1 VKKIL
6 LFSSIFFSPLLWA
19 EHYYQQSWQFTPTL
33 SYETNAIGSITNI
46 GFKWGGDPDYS
57 RHIEL
62 VSQLSVF
69 HPASQFSDET
79 TFTNLD
85 ASVRFGLFDQINAYA
100 EVGIAV
106 DELFVEGIERR
117 YFYTDNDG
125 YYYEDGY
132 EHHSS
137 RPDWFVGVGG
147 GWRLDWLS
155 VNVYGRY
162 RYLESLEE
170 AYLEHNVNP
179 YQKIPSRYQWF
190 TGVELSVHF

>member
-1 VKKIL
+1 
-6 LFSSIFFSPLLWA
+6 
-19 EHYYQQSWQFTPTL
+19 
-33 SYETNAIGSITNI
+33 
-46 GFKWGGDPDYS
+46 
-57 RHIEL
+57 
-62 VSQLSVF
+62 
-69 HPASQFSDET
+69 
-79 TFTNLD
+79 
-85 ASVRFGLFDQINAYA
+85 VRGQIDQINAYA
-100 EVGIAV
+100 EVGIAI

-125 YYYEDGY
+125 YSYHDGY
-132 EHHSS
+132 ERNSS

-170 AYLEHNVNP
+170 AYLEHNLDP

-190 TGVELSVHF
+190 TGVELSIHF